1 MTSDAPH
8 TPDSLMPIILAAFQ
22 VCFPGQEITPE
33 EDFFNL
39 GGDSLKAQEF
49 CLALEQHL
57 SGEIH
62 PSLLFEASSP
72 DEIAEFLASTLPAA

>member
-1 MTSDAPH
+1 MASNSNYT
-8 TPDSLMPIILAAFQ
+8 TETLMPIILDAFQ
-22 VCFPGQEITPE
+22 GCFPEQEISPE

-49 CLALEQHL
+49 CLALEKHL
-57 SGEIH
+57 PGEIH